1 MLHQLNDE
9 YMKFQQCLLDADI
22 MLKKH
27 KEKFKSGLLTQAEEF
42 RKHVGGL
49 CSDFFQQG
57 PFTSSFT
64 SEKALEV
71 ITNFK

>member
-1 MLHQLNDE
+1 MLHELNDE
-9 YMKFQQCLLDADI
+9 YMKFQQCLLDADV

-49 CSDFFQQG
+49 FSDFFQQG
-57 PFTSSFT
+57 PFTSAFT

-71 ITNFK
+71 IGTFK